1 MRMQRVLAVVALVG
15 AVFMSVGLWGC
26 GETTDPAATDDPLTL
41 STEVDAPP
49 SQASDAT
56 APALESAPEQRT
68 AEAAVA
74 ALDGY
79 RMAAAAGEGTR
90 AVEYLHPSYF
100 EMTARQIDAALD
112 ADAATV
118 AAMGT
123 MDRLMVYALRFGLE
137 PEELRTLT
145 PKALAALALDR
156 GWIDDEVTGRA
167 TVARVRLLPEGSA
180 APERALVSLEY
191 EGTPVDAPIT
201 VAYHEGRWLVDLV
214 AMMTAAGASLERMA
228 DQFGLPIEEF
238 IRRAL
243 MAAEGRALPDDID
256 QPVGR
261 R

>member
-1 MRMQRVLAVVALVG
+1 MPMQRVLSVMVLVG
-15 AVFMSVGLWGC
+15 AASVCVCLWGC
-26 GETTDPAATDDPLTL
+26 GETHDPAATGDPSTS
-41 STEVDAPP
+41 STEVDASPP
-49 SQASDAT
+49 QPSGASD
-56 APALESAPEQRT
+56 PAPEAAPEPRT

-79 RMAAAAGEGTR
+79 RMAAAAGEGAR

-123 MDRLMVYALRFGLE
+123 MDRLMVYALRFRLE

-156 GWIDDEVTGRA
+156 GWIDNEVTGRA
-167 TVARVRLLPEGSA
+167 TVARVSLLPEGSA

-191 EGTPVDAPIT
+191 EGTPVDAPIA
-201 VAYHEGRWLVDLV
+201 VSYHEGRWLVDLA

-228 DQFGLPIEEF
+228 DQFGVPIEEF

-261 R
+261 E